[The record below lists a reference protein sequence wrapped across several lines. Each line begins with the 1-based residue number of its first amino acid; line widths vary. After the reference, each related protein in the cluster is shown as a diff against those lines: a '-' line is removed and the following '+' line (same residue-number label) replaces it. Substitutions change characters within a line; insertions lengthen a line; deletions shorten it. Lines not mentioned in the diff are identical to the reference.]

1 MHCSDFTSPIHLVS
15 DVKKQGTGTLPLP
28 KPEEE
33 MSEETL
39 KFINLEKS
47 VAEEVNREK
56 SQSQAQPIHP
66 LTPLQK
72 LRRSLSGNI
81 QRLINLYL

>member
-1 MHCSDFTSPIHLVS
+1 MHCSDFTSPIHLGS
-15 DVKKQGTGTLPLP
+15 NVKKQGTGTLPVP
-28 KPEEE
+28 KAEEE

-47 VAEEVNREK
+47 VADEVNLEK
-56 SQSQAQPIHP
+56 SQSQAQPLHP

-72 LRRSLSGNI
+72 LRRSLSGNFK
-81 QRLINLYL
+81 YLLL